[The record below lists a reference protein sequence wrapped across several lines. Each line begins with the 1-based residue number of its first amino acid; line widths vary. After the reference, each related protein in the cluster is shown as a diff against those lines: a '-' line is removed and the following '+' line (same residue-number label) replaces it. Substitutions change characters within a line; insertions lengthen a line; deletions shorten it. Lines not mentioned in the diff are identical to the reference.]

1 MSVLYVVQYA
11 QSRRQ
16 QSDDNSDASTS
27 RLTMIP
33 HCSVSQSA
41 VMSDVGSNSCAV
53 TPQRADSPS
62 LCASYASTDQ
72 VSLLQH
78 STVSEN
84 AGMSDVENNPV
95 TPRHGDCQQH
105 STVSQN
111 AGFAGMSD
119 VDNIPVTPRRADS
132 SLDACSVASSYQ
144 VSIGSSTPK
153 SMSSITAT
161 SATPSASDK
170 MFSVVSAAK
179 CYQFLLRGDIAD
191 DLE

>member
-27 RLTMIP
+27 RLIMIP

-62 LCASYASTDQ
+62 LCASYASTDE

-78 STVSEN
+78 STVS
-84 AGMSDVENNPV
+84 
-95 TPRHGDCQQH
+95 
-105 STVSQN
+105 
-111 AGFAGMSD
+111 
-119 VDNIPVTPRRADS
+119 DNSPVTPRRADS

-153 SMSSITAT
+153 STSSITAT